1 MLVTVRGRISINVVA
16 IDGYCRWIIISRGR
30 CCVKSRCVVC
40 VSCMKTKSS
49 RVSQARASTILL
61 YHASWTTVY
70 NVRWPTRNVG
80 DQRYRLAK
88 RSLSSLCTVRVSFRT
103 IRFVDPEF
111 SQCSFVPNDRPR
123 IFLGIR
129 FLRTRQEIFS
139 FALRQERLNNF
150 YGLFSKRKDTRSEAF
165 TATLQDTIA
174 RNRWLIT

>member
-40 VSCMKTKSS
+40 LSCMKTKSS

-88 RSLSSLCTVRVSFRT
+88 RSLPSLCTVRVSFRT

-111 SQCSFVPNDRPR
+111 SRCTKRLFFRAKDVSRNSRF
-123 IFLGIR
+123 R
-129 FLRTRQEIFS
+129 FLRTRQETFS

-150 YGLFSKRKDTRSEAF
+150 YGLFSKRKDTRS
-165 TATLQDTIA
+165 QRDIIA